1 MKMYPQP
8 RRKATVL
15 SVMERMRT
23 DKSGKRNQGEF
34 NFRDAMDERR
44 RWKLTLIVTHVVGS
58 VLKNSKDDVLDPS
71 KKTKKSIRK
80 GLKNQTTPSTSTHHD
95 SRSRVVEGS
104 PDTESCPELGLIC
117 NEERDGDLELVIA
130 TKRSISSGS
139 GRGRKE
145 EGDDATRLTGNALI
159 VPPSDAITTATRG

>member
-71 KKTKKSIRK
+71 KKTKKVDQKRTQES
-80 GLKNQTTPSTSTHHD
+80 ND
-95 SRSRVVEGS
+95 SRLRPTMIV
-104 PDTESCPELGLIC
+104 DPELL
-117 NEERDGDLELVIA
+117 
-130 TKRSISSGS
+130 K
-139 GRGRKE
+139 
-145 EGDDATRLTGNALI
+145 ALQI
-159 VPPSDAITTATRG
+159 PKAVPSLD